1 MLGKPMEGVSS
12 MPLSSDS
19 LKKYTFGRVLS
30 DFSREVCELV
40 YKWNSRKVCYAL
52 INSSPYEKFLINH
65 DE

>member
-1 MLGKPMEGVSS
+1 MFGKLMVGISS

-19 LKKYTFGRVLS
+19 LKIHLRPSVS

-40 YKWNSRKVCYAL
+40 YKWNFNKACYAKL
-52 INSSPYEKFLINH
+52 SSLSYVKFKINH

>member
-19 LKKYTFGRVLS
+19 LKIHLRPSVS

-40 YKWNSRKVCYAL
+40 YKWNFRKVCYAL
-52 INSSPYEKFLINH
+52 INNLPYEKFLINH

>member
-12 MPLSSDS
+12 MPLTSDS

-40 YKWNSRKVCYAL
+40 YKWNFKKACYAQISNL
-52 INSSPYEKFLINH
+52 SYETF
-65 DE
+65 